1 VGEGVSVTAR
11 GEYSDYIVYV
21 DESDDHSMVSVDP
34 QYPLF
39 VLAACVFS
47 KEDYSRQIT
56 PTVQEFKFRFFGHD
70 MVVLHEADIRKA
82 RSDFRILLNAGVRA
96 SFMDDLTGIVES
108 SPFTIVS
115 SVIRKESLGQRYAFP
130 DNPYHLALTFCLER
144 VFRLLSA
151 LGQADRVTH
160 VVFECR
166 GKKEDA
172 ELELEFRRIC
182 DGSNYENQKLPL
194 QIVMADKKVNSI
206 GLQLADMVARP
217 IGLHV
222 LRPAQENRAY
232 DVLEPKLYRSPLGS
246 AAGYGLKCFP

>member
-1 VGEGVSVTAR
+1 MTSYG
-11 GEYSDYIVYV
+11 DYIVYV
-21 DESDDHSMVSVDP
+21 DESGDHSLWSIDP

-47 KEDYSRQIT
+47 KQDYAQQIT
-56 PTVQEFKFRFFGHD
+56 PAVQELKFRYFGHD

-82 RSDFRILLNAGVRA
+82 RSDFRILLNGEIREPFI
-96 SFMDDLTGIVES
+96 SDLTRIVES

-115 SVIRKESLGQRYAFP
+115 SVIQKAQLGQRYAFP
-130 DNPYHLALTFCLER
+130 GNPYHLALTLCLEG
-144 VFRLLSA
+144 VHRLLSTLEEA
-151 LGQADRVTH
+151 GRVTH

-172 ELELEFRRIC
+172 ELDLEFRRIC
-182 DGSNYENQKLPL
+182 DGANHRNQRLPF

-217 IGLHV
+217 IGLHI
-222 LRPAQENRAY
+222 LRPGQDNRAY
-232 DVLEPKLYRSPLGS
+232 DVLEPKLYRSPSGS
-246 AAGYGLKCFP
+246 AVGYGLKCFP

>member
-1 VGEGVSVTAR
+1 MTSND
-11 GEYSDYIVYV
+11 SDYIVYV
-21 DESDDHSMVSVDP
+21 DESGDHSLSSVDP

-47 KEDYSRQIT
+47 KEDYAQQVT
-56 PTVQEFKFRFFGHD
+56 PAVQEFKFRYFGHD

-82 RSDFRILLNAGVRA
+82 RSDFRILLNSEIRGP
-96 SFMDDLTGIVES
+96 FIDDLTRIVES

-115 SVIRKESLGQRYAFP
+115 SVIRKAQLGQRYAFP
-130 DNPYHLALTFCLER
+130 GNPYHLALTFCLER
-144 VFRLLSA
+144 VHRLLSTRE
-151 LGQADRVTH
+151 QAGRTTH

-182 DGSNYENQKLPL
+182 DGANYGNEKLPF

-217 IGLHV
+217 IGLHI
-222 LRPAQENRAY
+222 LRPGQHNRAY
-232 DVLEPKLYRSPLGS
+232 DVLEPKLYRSPSGS
-246 AAGYGLKCFP
+246 AFGYGLKCFP

>member
-1 VGEGVSVTAR
+1 MMGVSELSVS
-11 GEYSDYIVYV
+11 GYSDYIVYV
-21 DESDDHSMVSVDP
+21 DESGDHSLWSVDP

-47 KEDYSRQIT
+47 KQNYARQVT
-56 PTVQEFKFRFFGHD
+56 PAVQELKFRFFGHD
-70 MVVLHEADIRKA
+70 MVILHEADIRKA
-82 RSDFRILLNAGVRA
+82 RSDFRILLNAEVRE
-96 SFMDDLTGIVES
+96 SFIEDLTRIVES
-108 SPFTIVS
+108 SPFTVVS
-115 SVIRKESLGQRYAFP
+115 SVIRKAELEQRYAFP

-144 VFRLLSA
+144 VFRLLSS
-151 LGQADRVTH
+151 LGVAERVTH

-182 DGSNYENQKLPL
+182 DGRNYGNEKLPF

-217 IGLHV
+217 IGLHI

-232 DVLEPKLYRSPLGS
+232 NVLEPKLYRGPSGS